1 MSVVDELEDVEFRDD
16 TEGPVSAP
24 RIVIPGKTLAP
35 APGVAFGLLAA
46 AVEVEPDVVL
56 FVFPKPVTLLFA
68 AVVLDALA
76 LPPGSVPGNVRFGW
90 GEMANSPRASPAG
103 TAAG

>member
-35 APGVAFGLLAA
+35 APGVALLAA

-56 FVFPKPVTLLFA
+56 FVFPTPVTALFA

-76 LPPGSVPGNVRFGW
+76 LPPGSVPGNVRFGC

-103 TAAG
+103 TATG